1 MGSLISL
8 RSAVISNPF
17 RRLAAPVDFELNE
30 GEHIALV
37 GDNGSGKSTLISM
50 LTGGFYLREG
60 TLRHNLGGVQ
70 TYKAL
75 KVVHFNGAYGT
86 TEFPYYYQ
94 QRWHACE
101 REFGVSV
108 RDLLAQEPA
117 LDEMWRQELYDLL
130 GMGPLLDR
138 TIMVLSS
145 GELRRY
151 HLTKALLSAP
161 KVLVLEAPFIGLD
174 PQTRVLLCSLMELV
188 SRRLDVSFI
197 MSFTDMAM
205 VPQLVTHVY
214 VMKDGVC
221 SEKMTRSE
229 ALALGEERTDGIL
242 QLPEL
247 PFANRRKADCENAVV
262 MRNIT
267 IAYGERTIFSALD
280 WTVKRGEAWNV
291 TGPNGSGKS
300 TLLSLVCA
308 DNPKAYSL
316 DMTLFDVPRGSGE
329 SIWDIKK
336 HIGYLSS
343 EMHSGF
349 NDNLPAVEV
358 VAGGF
363 ADGYAGVGRNRAE
376 ELAAAGALLELF
388 GAARLAQRLFPTLS
402 SGEQRLVLL
411 VRAFVKN
418 PDLLILDEPFQGLD
432 FRRRSIARAVI
443 EKFCSDSDK
452 TLLFVTHFPEELPD
466 IINNTLELRRN

>member
-1 MGSLISL
+1 MASLVSL

-50 LTGGFYLREG
+50 LSGGFYLREG
-60 TLRHNLGGVQ
+60 KLRHNLGGEAYNAMKTVR
-70 TYKAL
+70 
-75 KVVHFNGAYGT
+75 FNGAYGT

-94 QRWHACE
+94 QRWHAQE
-101 REFGVSV
+101 RENGALV
-108 RDLLAQEPA
+108 RDLLDQEPA
-117 LDEMWRQELYDLL
+117 VDERWRRELYDLL

-151 HLTKALLSAP
+151 HLTRALLSAP

-174 PQTRVLLCSLMELV
+174 PETRDLLCKLMELV
-188 SRRLDVSFI
+188 SARLGVSFI
-197 MSFTDMAM
+197 MTLTD
-205 VPQLVTHVY
+205 VDLIPPLVTHVY
-214 VMKDGVC
+214 FLAEGKC
-221 SEKMTRSE
+221 SAKMSRGE
-229 ALALGEERTDGIL
+229 ALASVPDARGERPVL
-242 QLPEL
+242 L
-247 PFANRRKADCENAVV
+247 PFPFPLSRKVGYENAVR
-262 MRNIT
+262 MRNVSIS
-267 IAYGERTIFSALD
+267 YGARTIFSGLD

-316 DMTLFDVPRGSGE
+316 DMDLFDVRRGTGE

-349 NDNLPAVEV
+349 NDNIPAIEV
-358 VAGGF
+358 VAGGL
-363 ADGYAGVGRNRAE
+363 AEGYAGTGRNRTE
-376 ELAAAGALLELF
+376 EIDVSSRLLDIF
-388 GAARLAQRLFPTLS
+388 GAGKLAQRLFPTLS

-411 VRAFVKN
+411 VRAFVKD

-432 FRRRSIARAVI
+432 FKRRSVAKAAI
-443 EKFCSDSDK
+443 ERFCSDENK
-452 TLLFVTHFPEELPD
+452 TLLFVTHFPEELPG
-466 IINNTLELRRN
+466 IINNTLGLHKL

>member
-1 MGSLISL
+1 M
-8 RSAVISNPF
+8 
-17 RRLAAPVDFELNE
+17 DFELNE
-30 GEHIALV
+30 GEHIAIV

-50 LTGGFYLREG
+50 LSGGFYLREG
-60 TLRHNLGGVQ
+60 TLRHNLGGEA
-70 TYKAL
+70 YKAM
-75 KVVHFNGAYGT
+75 KTVRFNGAYGT

-94 QRWHACE
+94 QRWHAQE
-101 REFGVSV
+101 RENSVSV
-108 RDLLAQEPA
+108 RDLLDQEPA
-117 LDEMWRQELYDLL
+117 LDGRWRQELYDLL
-130 GMGPLLDR
+130 GIGPLLDR

-151 HLTKALLSAP
+151 HLTRALLSAP

-174 PQTRVLLCSLMELV
+174 PETRELLCNLMELV
-188 SRRLDVSFI
+188 SARLGVSFI
-197 MSFTDMAM
+197 MTLTDVEMI
-205 VPQLVTHVY
+205 PSLVTHVY
-214 VMKDGVC
+214 YMAECVC
-221 SEKMTRSE
+221 SARMSRGE
-229 ALALGEERTDGIL
+229 ALETLPRRCECQTALPDF
-242 QLPEL
+242 
-247 PFANRRKADCENAVV
+247 PFPLSRQVSYVNAVQ
-262 MRNIT
+262 MRNISVS
-267 IAYGERTIFSALD
+267 YGDRTIFSGLD

-316 DMTLFDVPRGSGE
+316 DMDLFDVRRGTGE

-349 NDNLPAVEV
+349 NDNIPAIEV
-358 VAGGF
+358 VAGGLT
-363 ADGYAGVGRNRAE
+363 DGYAGTVRNRSG
-376 ELAAAGALLELF
+376 ELAASGRLLEVF
-388 GAARLAQRLFPTLS
+388 GAGNLARRLFPTLS

-432 FRRRSIARAVI
+432 SHCRSVAKAAI
-443 EKFCSDSDK
+443 EHFCSDENK
-452 TLLFVTHFPEELPD
+452 TLLFVTHFPEELPGVID
-466 IINNTLELRRN
+466 NTLQLHKN

>member
-1 MGSLISL
+1 M
-8 RSAVISNPF
+8 
-17 RRLAAPVDFELNE
+17 AAPVDFELYE

-50 LTGGFYLREG
+50 LAGGFYLREG
-60 TLRHNLGGVQ
+60 TLRHYLGAE
-70 TYKAL
+70 TYKAM
-75 KVVHFNGAYGT
+75 KVVNFNGAYGT

-101 REFGVSV
+101 RENGVSV
-108 RDLLAQEPA
+108 ADLLAREPA
-117 LDEMWRQELYDLL
+117 VDEKWRQELYGLL
-130 GMGPLLDR
+130 GMGPLLER

-151 HLTKALLSAP
+151 HLTRALLSAP

-174 PQTRVLLCSLMELV
+174 PETRELLCSLMELV
-188 SRRLDVSFI
+188 SDRLGVSFI
-197 MSFTDMAM
+197 MSFTDLDM
-205 VPQLVTHVY
+205 VPSLVTHVY
-214 VMKDGVC
+214 FLRDGVC
-221 SEKMTRSE
+221 SAKMTRGE
-229 ALALGEERTDGIL
+229 AMAGGSASRGPVMPPDLSFFRHRDVSYA
-242 QLPEL
+242 
-247 PFANRRKADCENAVV
+247 NAVL
-262 MRNIT
+262 MKDIT
-267 IAYGERTIFSALD
+267 ISYGERTVFSGLD
-280 WTVKRGEAWNV
+280 WTVRRGESWNV

-316 DMTLFDVPRGSGE
+316 DITLFDVRRGTGE
-329 SIWDIKK
+329 SIWDIKN

-349 NDNLPAVEV
+349 SDDLPAVEV

-363 ADGYAGVGRNRAE
+363 YEGYAGTGRDRAE
-376 ELAAAGALLELF
+376 GLAVAGRLLKVF
-388 GAARLAQRLFPTLS
+388 GAESLAKRMFPTLS
-402 SGEQRLVLL
+402 SGEQRLILL

-432 FRRRSIARAVI
+432 PSRRAVAKTVI
-443 EKFCSDSDK
+443 ESFCSDSSK
-452 TLLFVTHFPEELPD
+452 TLLFVTHFPEELPKVID
-466 IINNTLELRRN
+466 HTLSLSGN

>member
-1 MGSLISL
+1 MSLLISL
-8 RSAVISNPF
+8 HSAVISNPY
-17 RRLAAPVDFELNE
+17 RRLAAPVDFELYE

-50 LTGGFYLREG
+50 LAGGFYLREG
-60 TLRHNLGGVQ
+60 TLRHCLGAE
-70 TYKAL
+70 TYKAM
-75 KVVHFNGAYGT
+75 KVVRFNGAYGT

-101 REFGVSV
+101 RENGASV
-108 RDLLAQEPA
+108 ADLLSQEPA
-117 LDEMWRQELYDLL
+117 ADERWRQELYDLL
-130 GMGPLLDR
+130 GMRPLLDR

-151 HLTKALLSAP
+151 HLTRALLSAP

-174 PQTRVLLCSLMELV
+174 PETRDLLCSLMELV
-188 SRRLDVSFI
+188 SQRLGVSFI
-197 MSFTDMAM
+197 MSFTDLDM
-205 VPQLVTHVY
+205 VPPLVTHVY
-214 VMKDGVC
+214 FLRDGVC
-221 SEKMTRSE
+221 SAKMTRNE
-229 ALALGEERTDGIL
+229 AMALGTAVHERVRQPDL
-242 QLPEL
+242 S
-247 PFANRRKADCENAVV
+247 FFSHRDVSYENAVLMKDV
-262 MRNIT
+262 AIS
-267 IAYGERTIFSALD
+267 YGERKVFSGLD
-280 WTVKRGEAWNV
+280 WTVRRGEAWNV

-308 DNPKAYSL
+308 DNPRAYSL
-316 DMTLFDVPRGSGE
+316 DITLFDVRRGTGE

-349 NDNLPAVEV
+349 SDNLPAVEA

-363 ADGYAGVGRNRAE
+363 YEGYAGTGRDRTE
-376 ELAAAGALLELF
+376 ELAAAAALLEVF
-388 GAARLAQRLFPTLS
+388 GAGKLAGRMFPTLS

-411 VRAFVKN
+411 ARAFVKN

-432 FRRRSIARAVI
+432 PSRRAVAKSII
-443 EKFCSDSDK
+443 ESFCSDKDR
-452 TLLFVTHFPEELPD
+452 TLLFVTHFPEELPKVID
-466 IINNTLELRRN
+466 HTLELHGN

>member
-1 MGSLISL
+1 MAPLITL
-8 RSAVISNPF
+8 RSAVVSNPF
-17 RRLAAPVDFELNE
+17 RRLAAPVDFELEE

-50 LTGGFYLREG
+50 LSGGFYLREG
-60 TLRHNLGGVQ
+60 TLRHNLGGE
-70 TYKAL
+70 TYRTMKT
-75 KVVHFNGAYGT
+75 VRFNGAYGT

-94 QRWHACE
+94 QRWHAQE
-101 REFGVSV
+101 RENGISV

-117 LDEMWRQELYDLL
+117 LDGRWRQELYDLL

-151 HLTKALLSAP
+151 HLTRALLSAP
-161 KVLVLEAPFIGLD
+161 KVLVLESPFIGLD
-174 PQTRVLLCSLMELV
+174 PETRELLCGLMELV
-188 SRRLDVSFI
+188 SARLGVSFI
-197 MSFTDMAM
+197 MSLTDVEMI
-205 VPQLVTHVY
+205 PPLVTHVY
-214 VMKDGVC
+214 FLKEGVC
-221 SEKMTRSE
+221 SAKMSRDE
-229 ALALGEERTDGIL
+229 ALRASSGRPESR
-242 QLPEL
+242 LPL
-247 PFANRRKADCENAVV
+247 PDFPFALSRDAGYENAVC
-262 MRNIT
+262 MRNVSIS
-267 IAYGERTIFSALD
+267 YGERTIFSGLD
-280 WTVKRGEAWNV
+280 WTVRRGEAWNV

-316 DMTLFDVPRGSGE
+316 DMDLFDVRRGTGE

-358 VAGGF
+358 VAGGM
-363 ADGYAGVGRNRAE
+363 ADGYAGTGRNRAE
-376 ELAAAGALLELF
+376 DLAVSGSLLDVF
-388 GAARLAQRLFPTLS
+388 GAGKLAQRLFPTLS

-411 VRAFVKN
+411 VRAFVRN

-432 FRRRSIARAVI
+432 RRFRSIAKAAI
-443 EKFCSDSDK
+443 ERFCSDDGK
-452 TLLFVTHFPEELPD
+452 TLLFVTHFQEELPAVID
-466 IINNTLELRRN
+466 NTLELHKN

>member
-1 MGSLISL
+1 MAPLITL
-8 RSAVISNPF
+8 RSAVVSNPF
-17 RRLAAPVDFELNE
+17 RRLAAPVDFELEE

-50 LTGGFYLREG
+50 LSGGFYLREG
-60 TLRHNLGGVQ
+60 TLRHNLGGE
-70 TYKAL
+70 TYRTMKT
-75 KVVHFNGAYGT
+75 VRFNGAYGT

-94 QRWHACE
+94 QRWHAQE
-101 REFGVSV
+101 RENGISV

-117 LDEMWRQELYDLL
+117 LDGRWRQELYDLL

-151 HLTKALLSAP
+151 HLTRALLSAP
-161 KVLVLEAPFIGLD
+161 KVLVLESPFIGLD
-174 PQTRVLLCSLMELV
+174 PETRELLCGLMELV
-188 SRRLDVSFI
+188 SARLGVSFI
-197 MSFTDMAM
+197 MSLTDVEMI
-205 VPQLVTHVY
+205 PPLVTHVY
-214 VMKDGVC
+214 FLKEGVC
-221 SEKMTRSE
+221 SAKMSRDE
-229 ALALGEERTDGIL
+229 ALRASSGRPESR
-242 QLPEL
+242 LPL
-247 PFANRRKADCENAVV
+247 PDFPFALSRDAGYENAVC
-262 MRNIT
+262 MRNVSIS
-267 IAYGERTIFSALD
+267 YGERTIFSGLD
-280 WTVKRGEAWNV
+280 WTVRRGEAWNV

-316 DMTLFDVPRGSGE
+316 DMDLFDVRRGTGE

-349 NDNLPAVEV
+349 NDNLLAVEV
-358 VAGGF
+358 VAGGM
-363 ADGYAGVGRNRAE
+363 ADGYAGTGRNRAE
-376 ELAAAGALLELF
+376 DLAVSGSLLDVF
-388 GAARLAQRLFPTLS
+388 GAGKLAQRLFPTLS

-411 VRAFVKN
+411 VRAFVRN

-432 FRRRSIARAVI
+432 RRFRSIAKAAI
-443 EKFCSDSDK
+443 ERFCSDDGK
-452 TLLFVTHFPEELPD
+452 TLLFVTHFPEELPAVID
-466 IINNTLELRRN
+466 NTLELHKN

>member
-1 MGSLISL
+1 MGCLISL
-8 RSAVISNPF
+8 HSAVISNPL

-50 LTGGFYLREG
+50 LSGGFYLREG
-60 TLRHNLGGVQ
+60 TLRHNLGGES
-70 TYKAL
+70 YKAL
-75 KVVHFNGAYGT
+75 KVVRFNGAYGT

-94 QRWHACE
+94 QRWHASE
-101 REFGVSV
+101 RENAVSV
-108 RDLLAQEPA
+108 RELLAQEQA
-117 LDEMWRQELYDLL
+117 VDGRWRQELYDLL

-138 TIMVLSS
+138 EIMVLSS

-174 PQTRVLLCSLMELV
+174 PQTRELLCSLMELV
-188 SRRLDVSFI
+188 SERLGVSFI
-197 MSFTDMAM
+197 MSFTDIGM
-205 VPQLVTHVY
+205 VPAFVTHVY
-214 VMKDGVC
+214 VLKAGVC
-221 SEKMTRSE
+221 SAKMSRSE
-229 ALALGEERTDGIL
+229 ALAFEGLQPEYDI
-242 QLPEL
+242 QLPDL
-247 PFANRRKADCENAVV
+247 PFTCRKEVKYENAVV
-262 MRNIT
+262 MRDID
-267 IAYGERTIFSALD
+267 ISYGERAVISGLD
-280 WTVKRGEAWNV
+280 WTVKKGEAWNV

-316 DMTLFDVPRGSGE
+316 DITLFDVPRGSGE
-329 SIWDIKK
+329 SIWDIKR

-349 NDNLPAVEV
+349 SDNIPAVEV
-358 VAGGF
+358 VADGL
-363 ADGYAGVGRNRAE
+363 ADGYAGMGRNRAE
-376 ELAAAGALLELF
+376 ELAASGSVLGLF
-388 GAARLAQRLFPTLS
+388 GVQDLGSRLFPTLS

-411 VRAFVKN
+411 ARAFVKD

-432 FRRRSIARAVI
+432 FRRRSIAKALI
-443 EKFCSDSDK
+443 ERFCSDRDK
-452 TLLFVTHFPEELPD
+452 TLLFVTHFPEELPKV
-466 IINNTLELRRN
+466 INNTLELHGN

>member
-1 MGSLISL
+1 MAPLICL

-17 RRLAAPVDFELNE
+17 RRLAAPVDLELSQ
-30 GEHIALV
+30 GEHIALG
-37 GDNGSGKSTLISM
+37 GDNVSGKSTLVSM
-50 LTGGFYLREG
+50 LSGGFYLREG
-60 TLRHNLGGVQ
+60 TLRHNLGGE

-75 KVVHFNGAYGT
+75 KTVRFNGAYGT

-94 QRWHACE
+94 QRWHAQE
-101 REFGVSV
+101 RENGVSV
-108 RDLLAQEPA
+108 RSLLEQEPA
-117 LDEMWRQELYDLL
+117 VSDAWRQELYDLL

-138 TIMVLSS
+138 TVMVLSS

-174 PQTRVLLCSLMELV
+174 PQTRELLCSLMELV
-188 SRRLDVSFI
+188 ADRLGVSFI
-197 MSFTDMAM
+197 MTFTDIGM
-205 VPQLVTHVY
+205 VPRLVTHVY
-214 VMKDGVC
+214 FLKDGVC
-221 SEKMTRSE
+221 SPRYTRSE
-229 ALALGEERTDGIL
+229 AVSMEPACPSGDLVVPG
-242 QLPEL
+242 L
-247 PFANRRKADCENAVV
+247 PFVSRRHVFYENAVV
-262 MRNIT
+262 MRNVSIS
-267 IAYGERTIFSALD
+267 YGDRTVFSGLD

-316 DMTLFDVPRGSGE
+316 DMTLFDVRRGSGE

-349 NDNLPAVEV
+349 SDNLPAVEV

-363 ADGYAGVGRNRAE
+363 SDGYAGAGGGKAEALATSGR
-376 ELAAAGALLELF
+376 LLEAF
-388 GAARLAQRLFPTLS
+388 GAGKLASRLFPTLS

-411 VRAFVKN
+411 ARAFVKD

-432 FRRRSIARAVI
+432 RRCRATAKAVI
-443 EKFCSDSDK
+443 ERFCSDESK
-452 TLLFVTHFPEELPD
+452 TLLFVTHFPEELPEVID
-466 IINNTLELRRN
+466 NTLELHKS

>member
-1 MGSLISL
+1 MASLISL

-50 LTGGFYLREG
+50 LAGGFYLREG
-60 TLRHNLGGVQ
+60 TLRHNLGGE
-70 TYKAL
+70 TYKAM
-75 KVVHFNGAYGT
+75 KVVRFNGAYGT

-94 QRWHACE
+94 QRWHAQE
-101 REFGVSV
+101 RENGALV

-117 LDEMWRQELYDLL
+117 VDGHWRQELYGLL

-151 HLTKALLSAP
+151 HLTRALLSAP
-161 KVLVLEAPFIGLD
+161 RVLVLEAPFIGLD
-174 PQTRVLLCSLMELV
+174 PETRELLCHLMELV
-188 SRRLDVSFI
+188 SDRLGVSFI
-197 MSFTDMAM
+197 MSLTDVEMT
-205 VPQLVTHVY
+205 PPLVTQVY
-214 VMKDGVC
+214 FLEEGVC
-221 SEKMTRSE
+221 SAKMTRSE
-229 ALALGEERTDGIL
+229 AMAFGAVRPATA
-242 QLPEL
+242 PAPVF
-247 PFANRRKADCENAVV
+247 PFTGRNDVSYENAVQ
-262 MRNIT
+262 MRNVSIS
-267 IAYGERTIFSALD
+267 YGERQIFSGLD
-280 WTVKRGEAWNV
+280 WTVRRGEAWNV

-316 DMTLFDVPRGSGE
+316 DMDLFDIRRGTGE

-349 NDNLPAVEV
+349 NDNIPAVEV
-358 VAGGF
+358 VAGGLP
-363 ADGYAGVGRNRAE
+363 DGYVGTGRNHAE
-376 ELAAAGALLELF
+376 DLAVSNSLLEVF
-388 GAARLAQRLFPTLS
+388 GAGNLAQRLFPTLS
-402 SGEQRLVLL
+402 SGEQRLALL

-432 FRRRSIARAVI
+432 RKRRSIAKAAI
-443 EKFCSDSDK
+443 ESFCSDENK
-452 TLLFVTHFPEELPD
+452 TLLFVTHFPEELPKVID
-466 IINNTLELRRN
+466 HTLELR

>member
-1 MGSLISL
+1 MGCLISL
-8 RSAVISNPF
+8 HSAVISNPF
-17 RRLAAPVDFELNE
+17 RRLAAPVDFELYE
-30 GEHIALV
+30 GERIAIV
-37 GDNGSGKSTLISM
+37 GGNGSGKSTLISM
-50 LTGGFYLREG
+50 LAGGFYLREG
-60 TLRHNLGGVQ
+60 TLRHYLGGE
-70 TYKAL
+70 TYKAM
-75 KVVHFNGAYGT
+75 KIVRFNGAYGT

-94 QRWHACE
+94 QRWHASE
-101 REFGVSV
+101 RENGVSV

-117 LDEMWRQELYDLL
+117 SDEKWRQELYGLL

-174 PQTRVLLCSLMELV
+174 PETRELLCSLIELV
-188 SRRLDVSFI
+188 SDRLGVSFI
-197 MSFTDMAM
+197 MTFTDLEM

-214 VMKDGVC
+214 IMKDGIC
-221 SEKMTRSE
+221 SAKMSRGE
-229 ALALGEERTDGIL
+229 AMALGGDKPDEGMRMAA
-242 QLPEL
+242 L
-247 PFANRRKADCENAVV
+247 PFKNRREVSYENAVV

-267 IAYGERTIFSALD
+267 ISYGERTIFSGLD
-280 WTVKRGEAWNV
+280 WTVKRGQAWNV

-349 NDNLPAVEV
+349 SDNLPVEEV

-363 ADGYAGVGRNRAE
+363 ADGYVGMGRNKAE
-376 ELAAAGALLELF
+376 EHAASRALLDYF
-388 GAARLAQRLFPTLS
+388 GAGKLAQRLFPTLS

-432 FRRRSIARAVI
+432 FSRRSIAKAAI
-443 EKFCSDSDK
+443 ERFCSDSDK
-452 TLLFVTHFPEELPD
+452 TLLFVTHFPEELPN
-466 IINNTLELRRN
+466 IINNTLELHRN

>member
-1 MGSLISL
+1 MTPLISL

-50 LTGGFYLREG
+50 LSGGFYLREG
-60 TLRHNLGGVQ
+60 TLRHNLGGES
-70 TYKAL
+70 YKAM
-75 KVVHFNGAYGT
+75 KVVRFNGAYGT

-94 QRWHACE
+94 QRWHAQE
-101 REFGVSV
+101 RENGALV
-108 RDLLAQEPA
+108 RDLLVQEA
-117 LDEMWRQELYDLL
+117 AVSDNWRQELYDLL

-174 PQTRVLLCSLMELV
+174 PDTRELLCNLMQLV
-188 SRRLDVSFI
+188 SDRLGVSFI
-197 MSFTDMAM
+197 MTFTDLEM
-205 VPQLVTHVY
+205 VPRLVTHVFFL
-214 VMKDGVC
+214 KDCVC
-221 SEKMTRSE
+221 SAKMTRGE
-229 ALALGEERTDGIL
+229 ALSCGSDKQEPCL
-242 QLPEL
+242 LPDL
-247 PFANRRKADCENAVV
+247 PFAGSKNVGYENAVI
-262 MRNIT
+262 MRNVS
-267 IAYGERTIFSALD
+267 IAYGERKVFSGLD

-329 SIWDIKK
+329 SIWDIKR

-349 NDNLPAVEV
+349 SDNLPAVDV

-363 ADGYAGVGRNRAE
+363 ADGYAGVGRNRVE
-376 ELAAAGALLELF
+376 ELATSGRLLELF
-388 GAARLAQRLFPTLS
+388 GAQNLAQRMFQTLS

-432 FRRRSIARAVI
+432 RRCRAKAKAVI
-443 EKFCSDSDK
+443 ERFCSDESK
-452 TLLFVTHFPEELPD
+452 TLLFVTHFPEELPRVID
-466 IINNTLELRRN
+466 NTLALHKY

>member
-1 MGSLISL
+1 MTPLICL

-17 RRLAAPVDFELNE
+17 RRLAAPVDFELSQ

-37 GDNGSGKSTLISM
+37 GDNGSGKSTLVSM
-50 LTGGFYLREG
+50 FSGGFYLREG
-60 TLRHNLGGVQ
+60 TLRHNLGGE

-75 KVVHFNGAYGT
+75 KTVRFNGAYGT

-94 QRWHACE
+94 QRWHAQE
-101 REFGVSV
+101 RENGVSV
-108 RDLLAQEPA
+108 RSLLAQEQA
-117 LDEMWRQELYDLL
+117 VSDAWRQELYDLL
-130 GMGPLLDR
+130 GMSPLLDR
-138 TIMVLSS
+138 TVMVLSS

-151 HLTKALLSAP
+151 HLTNALLSAP

-174 PQTRVLLCSLMELV
+174 PQTRELLCSLMELV
-188 SRRLDVSFI
+188 SDRLGVSFI
-197 MSFTDMAM
+197 MTFTDIGM
-205 VPQLVTHVY
+205 VPRLVTHVY
-214 VMKDGVC
+214 FLKDGVC
-221 SEKMTRSE
+221 SPRYTRSE
-229 ALALGEERTDGIL
+229 ALTAASAMQEDVPEVP
-242 QLPEL
+242 QLP
-247 PFANRRKADCENAVV
+247 FCGRKEVSYENAVV
-262 MRNIT
+262 MRNVSIS
-267 IAYGERTIFSALD
+267 YGDRTVFSGLD
-280 WTVKRGEAWNV
+280 WTVRRGEAWNV

-316 DMTLFDVPRGSGE
+316 DMTLFDVRRGSGE

-349 NDNLPAVEV
+349 SDNLPAVDV

-363 ADGYAGVGRNRAE
+363 ADGYAGAGSDRAQALATGRR
-376 ELAAAGALLELF
+376 LLEAF
-388 GAARLAQRLFPTLS
+388 GAGKLASRMFPTLS

-411 VRAFVKN
+411 ARAFVKD

-432 FRRRSIARAVI
+432 RRCRATAKTVI
-443 EKFCSDSDK
+443 ERFCSDENK
-452 TLLFVTHFPEELPD
+452 TLLFVTHFPEELPEVID
-466 IINNTLELRRN
+466 NTLELHKY

>member
-1 MGSLISL
+1 MGCLISL
-8 RSAVISNPF
+8 HSAVISNPF
-17 RRLAAPVDFELNE
+17 RRLAAPVDFELYE
-30 GEHIALV
+30 GERIAIV
-37 GDNGSGKSTLISM
+37 GGNGSGKSTLISM
-50 LTGGFYLREG
+50 LAGGFYLREG
-60 TLRHNLGGVQ
+60 TLRHYLGGE
-70 TYKAL
+70 TYKAM
-75 KVVHFNGAYGT
+75 KIVRFNGAYGT

-94 QRWHACE
+94 QRWHASE
-101 REFGVSV
+101 RENGVSV

-117 LDEMWRQELYDLL
+117 SDEKWRQELYGLL

-174 PQTRVLLCSLMELV
+174 PETRKLLCSLIELV
-188 SRRLDVSFI
+188 SDRLGVSFI
-197 MSFTDMAM
+197 MTFTDLEM

-214 VMKDGVC
+214 IMKDGIC
-221 SEKMTRSE
+221 SAKMSRGE
-229 ALALGEERTDGIL
+229 AMALGGDKPDEGMRMAA
-242 QLPEL
+242 L
-247 PFANRRKADCENAVV
+247 PFKNRREVSYENAVV

-267 IAYGERTIFSALD
+267 ISYGERTIFSGLD
-280 WTVKRGEAWNV
+280 WTVKRGQAWNV

-349 NDNLPAVEV
+349 SDNLPVEEV

-363 ADGYAGVGRNRAE
+363 ADGYVGMGRNKAE
-376 ELAAAGALLELF
+376 ELAASRALLDYF
-388 GAARLAQRLFPTLS
+388 GAGKLAQRLFPTLS

-432 FRRRSIARAVI
+432 FSRRSIAKAAI
-443 EKFCSDSDK
+443 ERFCSDSDK
-452 TLLFVTHFPEELPD
+452 TLLFVTHFPEELPN
-466 IINNTLELRRN
+466 IINNTLELHGN

>member
-1 MGSLISL
+1 
-8 RSAVISNPF
+8 
-17 RRLAAPVDFELNE
+17 
-30 GEHIALV
+30 
-37 GDNGSGKSTLISM
+37 
-50 LTGGFYLREG
+50 
-60 TLRHNLGGVQ
+60 
-70 TYKAL
+70 
-75 KVVHFNGAYGT
+75 
-86 TEFPYYYQ
+86 
-94 QRWHACE
+94 
-101 REFGVSV
+101 
-108 RDLLAQEPA
+108 
-117 LDEMWRQELYDLL
+117 
-130 GMGPLLDR
+130 
-138 TIMVLSS
+138 
-145 GELRRY
+145 
-151 HLTKALLSAP
+151 
-161 KVLVLEAPFIGLD
+161 
-174 PQTRVLLCSLMELV
+174 
-188 SRRLDVSFI
+188 

-214 VMKDGVC
+214 IMKDGVC

-229 ALALGEERTDGIL
+229 ALSLGEERPDGIL
-242 QLPEL
+242 QLPDL
-247 PFANRRKADCENAVV
+247 PFANRRKADYENAVV

-316 DMTLFDVPRGSGE
+316 DMTLFDVQRGSGE

-388 GAARLAQRLFPTLS
+388 GAAHLAQRLFPTLS

>member
-1 MGSLISL
+1 MAPLISL

-50 LTGGFYLREG
+50 LAGGFYLREG
-60 TLRHNLGGVQ
+60 TLRHNLGGE
-70 TYKAL
+70 TYKAM
-75 KVVHFNGAYGT
+75 KVVRFNGAYGT

-94 QRWHACE
+94 QRWHAQE
-101 REFGVSV
+101 RENGVLV
-108 RDLLAQEPA
+108 RDLLDREPA
-117 LDEMWRQELYDLL
+117 VDGRWRQELYDLL
-130 GMGPLLDR
+130 GMSPLLDR

-151 HLTKALLSAP
+151 HLTRALLSAP

-174 PQTRVLLCSLMELV
+174 PETRELLCNLMELV
-188 SRRLDVSFI
+188 SEKLGVSFI
-197 MSFTDMAM
+197 MSLTDVEMT
-205 VPQLVTHVY
+205 PPLVTHVY
-214 VMKDGVC
+214 FLNDGVC
-221 SEKMTRSE
+221 SAKMTRGE
-229 ALALGEERTDGIL
+229 AMAHGSTAAAMATA
-242 QLPEL
+242 PVF
-247 PFANRRKADCENAVV
+247 PFSNTGNVNYENAVQ
-262 MRNIT
+262 MRGVSIS
-267 IAYGERTIFSALD
+267 YGERTVIDRLD
-280 WTVKRGEAWNV
+280 WTVRRGEAWNV

-316 DMTLFDVPRGSGE
+316 DMDLFDVRRGTGE
-329 SIWDIKK
+329 SIWDIKR

-349 NDNLPAVEV
+349 SDNLPAAEV
-358 VAGGF
+358 VAGGL
-363 ADGYAGVGRNRAE
+363 ADGYVGTGRNRIE
-376 ELAAAGALLELF
+376 DLAVSGSLLEVF
-388 GAARLAQRLFPTLS
+388 GAGKLARRLFPTLS

-432 FRRRSIARAVI
+432 RCRRSIAKVAI
-443 EKFCSDSDK
+443 ERFCSDDSK
-452 TLLFVTHFPEELPD
+452 TLLFVTHFPEELPK
-466 IINNTLELRRN
+466 IIDHTLQLHRN

>member
-1 MGSLISL
+1 MTPLISL

-17 RRLAAPVDFELNE
+17 RRLAAPVDFEIYE

-60 TLRHNLGGVQ
+60 SLRHNLGGEA
-70 TYKAL
+70 YKAM
-75 KVVHFNGAYGT
+75 KVVRFNGAYGT

-94 QRWHACE
+94 QRWHAQE
-101 REFGVSV
+101 RENGVLV
-108 RDLLAQEPA
+108 RDLLAAEPA
-117 LDEMWRQELYDLL
+117 SDEKWRQELYGLL
-130 GMGPLLDR
+130 GIGSLLER

-151 HLTKALLSAP
+151 HLAKALLSAP

-174 PQTRVLLCSLMELV
+174 PETRVLLCGLMQLV
-188 SRRLDVSFI
+188 SDRLSVSFI
-197 MSFTDMAM
+197 MTFTDLET
-205 VPQLVTHVY
+205 VPEMVTHVY
-214 VMKDGVC
+214 FMDGGVC
-221 SEKMTRSE
+221 SAKMTRKE
-229 ALALGEERTDGIL
+229 ALAKGKGRHNVPSAPDFSFFTGHD
-242 QLPEL
+242 
-247 PFANRRKADCENAVV
+247 AAYANAVL
-262 MRNIT
+262 MRDIT
-267 IAYGERTIFSALD
+267 IAYGERTVFSGLD
-280 WTVKRGEAWNV
+280 WTVRRGEAWNV

-316 DMTLFDVPRGSGE
+316 DITLFDVRRGSGE

-349 NDNLPAVEV
+349 SDNIPAVDV

-363 ADGYAGVGRNRAE
+363 CDGYSPNVRDRAE
-376 ELAAAGALLELF
+376 EHRIAVRLLELF
-388 GAARLAQRLFPTLS
+388 GAGHLGPRLFPTLS

-432 FRRRSIARAVI
+432 AGKRAVAKAAI
-443 EKFCSDSDK
+443 ERFCSDGSK
-452 TLLFVTHFPEELPD
+452 TLLFVTHFPEELPCVID
-466 IINNTLELRRN
+466 SALELSGN

>member
-17 RRLAAPVDFELNE
+17 RRLAAPVDFELDE
-30 GEHIALV
+30 GEQIALV

-50 LTGGFYLREG
+50 LAGGFYLREG
-60 TLRHNLGGVQ
+60 TLRHNLGGE

-75 KVVHFNGAYGT
+75 KVVRFNGAYGT

-94 QRWHACE
+94 QRWHASE
-101 REFGVSV
+101 REFGISV

-117 LDEMWRQELYDLL
+117 VDEKWRQELYDLL

-151 HLTKALLSAP
+151 HLAKALLSAP

-174 PQTRVLLCSLMELV
+174 PETRELLCGLMELV
-188 SRRLDVSFI
+188 SERLGVSFI
-197 MSFTDMAM
+197 MTFTDLDM
-205 VPQLVTHVY
+205 VPPLVTHVY
-214 VMKDGVC
+214 FMKNLTC
-221 SEKMTRSE
+221 SAKMTRSE
-229 ALALGEERTDGIL
+229 ALALGAGKAERSIL
-242 QLPEL
+242 LPDF
-247 PFANRRKADCENAVV
+247 PFSGRRQVSYENAVV

-267 IAYGERTIFSALD
+267 IAYGERTIFSGLD

-349 NDNLPAVEV
+349 NDNIPAVEV

-363 ADGYAGVGRNRAE
+363 ADGYAGAGRDRVGEFATSS
-376 ELAAAGALLELF
+376 ALLEFF
-388 GAARLAQRLFPTLS
+388 GAGHLAQRLFPTLS

-432 FRRRSIARAVI
+432 SGRRSVAKAAI
-443 EKFCSDSDK
+443 ERFCSDSDK

-466 IINNTLELRRN
+466 VINNALELHKN

>member
-1 MGSLISL
+1 MAPLVSL

-50 LTGGFYLREG
+50 LSGGFYLRDG
-60 TLRHNLGGVQ
+60 TLRHNLGGEA
-70 TYKAL
+70 YKAM
-75 KVVHFNGAYGT
+75 KTVRFNGAYGT

-94 QRWHACE
+94 QRWHAQE
-101 REFGVSV
+101 RENGALV
-108 RDLLAQEPA
+108 RDLLSQEPA
-117 LDEMWRQELYDLL
+117 VDEHWRNELYDLL
-130 GMGPLLDR
+130 GMEPLLDR

-151 HLTKALLSAP
+151 HLTRALLSAP

-174 PQTRVLLCSLMELV
+174 PETRELLCNLMELV
-188 SRRLDVSFI
+188 SARLGVSFI
-197 MSFTDMAM
+197 MTLTDVEMI
-205 VPQLVTHVY
+205 PPLVTHVY
-214 VMKDGVC
+214 FLIEGRC
-221 SEKMTRSE
+221 SDKMTRQE
-229 ALALGEERTDGIL
+229 ALDSVTGRHKVQPAL
-242 QLPEL
+242 L
-247 PFANRRKADCENAVV
+247 PFPFSLSGKVSYENAVR
-262 MRNIT
+262 MRNVSIS
-267 IAYGERTIFSALD
+267 YGERTIFSGLD
-280 WTVKRGEAWNV
+280 WTVRCGEAWNV

-308 DNPKAYSL
+308 DNPRAYSL
-316 DMTLFDVPRGSGE
+316 DMDLFDVRRGTGE

-343 EMHSGF
+343 EMHSGY
-349 NDNLPAVEV
+349 NDNIPAIEV
-358 VAGGF
+358 VAGGM
-363 ADGYAGVGRNRAE
+363 ADGYAGTGRNLTE
-376 ELAAAGALLELF
+376 DLAVSGRLLEVF
-388 GAARLAQRLFPTLS
+388 GAGNLAQRLFPTLS

-432 FRRRSIARAVI
+432 FHRRSIAKAAI
-443 EKFCSDSDK
+443 EGFCSEENK
-452 TLLFVTHFPEELPD
+452 TLLFVTHFPEELPGVID
-466 IINNTLELRRN
+466 NTLQLHKN

>member
-8 RSAVISNPF
+8 HSAVISNPF
-17 RRLAAPVDFELNE
+17 RRLAAPVDFELDE
-30 GEHIALV
+30 GEQIALV

-50 LTGGFYLREG
+50 LAGGFYLREG
-60 TLRHNLGGVQ
+60 TLRHNLGGGE

-75 KVVHFNGAYGT
+75 KVVRFNGAYGT

-94 QRWHACE
+94 QRWHASE

-117 LDEMWRQELYDLL
+117 VDERWRQELYDLL

-174 PQTRVLLCSLMELV
+174 PQTRQLLCSLTELV
-188 SRRLDVSFI
+188 SERLGVSFI
-197 MSFTDMAM
+197 MTFTDLDM
-205 VPQLVTHVY
+205 VPDLVTHVY
-214 VMKDGVC
+214 FMKDLTC
-221 SEKMTRSE
+221 SAKMTRAE
-229 ALALGEERTDGIL
+229 ALALHGDRPEINL

-247 PFANRRKADCENAVV
+247 PFAKHSKADYENAVV

-267 IAYGERTIFSALD
+267 IAYGERKIFSGLD
-280 WTVKRGEAWNV
+280 WTVRRGEAWNV

-363 ADGYAGVGRNRAE
+363 ADGYAGTGRNRAE
-376 ELAAAGALLELF
+376 ELAAGNALLDFF
-388 GAARLAQRLFPTLS
+388 GAGNLAKRLFPTLS

-432 FRRRSIARAVI
+432 FRRRSVARAVI
-443 EKFCSDSDK
+443 EKFCSGDDK

-466 IINNTLELRRN
+466 VINNTLELHIN